1 MQSASDRF
9 QDVVTS
15 EEEIRAVLGN
25 VYPGADTKV
34 IDHLDDI
41 CRMFIERSPFSIIAS
56 GGGSGDV
63 DLSPKGDPA
72 GFVKVLDAHTLA
84 IPDRPGNNR
93 LDTFRNILRDPKVGM
108 IFLVPGRKDT
118 LRVGGHAQI
127 VRDLA
132 LRESMA
138 VQGKVPDFAIVV
150 HVERAFFHC
159 AKCVVRSNL
168 WNPDQWP
175 DLTGAP
181 SLAAAIVQHAKLK
194 MDVQK
199 LDDELTDDEKT
210 GLY

>member
-1 MQSASDRF
+1 MPSDPNRF
-9 QDVVTS
+9 QDVISS
-15 EEEIRAVLGN
+15 EDEIRAVLGD

-41 CRMFIERSPFSIIAS
+41 CQMFIERSPFSVIAS
-56 GGGSGDV
+56 GGGTGDV

-93 LDTFRNILRDPKVGM
+93 LDTFRNILRDPKIGM

-118 LRVGGHAQI
+118 LRVGGRAQI
-127 VRDLA
+127 VRDQT
-132 LRESMA
+132 LRDSMA

-175 DLTGAP
+175 DLTGVP

-199 LDDELTDDEKT
+199 LDDALTDDETT